1 MDHETNQTIIA
12 GMGELHLDVL
22 VERLRREFN
31 VQVKTGTPQVSYRE
45 TIQETVECEGK
56 YIRQSGGRGQYGHV

>member
-22 VERLRREFN
+22 VERLKREFK
-31 VQVKTGTPQVSYRE
+31 VQVKIGEPRVSYRE
-45 TIQETVECEGK
+45 TLRGVVECEGK